1 MVNDMTN
8 NEAPFLASLLS
19 GEDGVPI
26 DFTALPVTV
35 VTEEPSI
42 RPQNGIA
49 APYLDNGSGTANQT
63 ENMAMLPDDEA
74 GDEPAVA
81 LNEGDVFDLAS
92 LGHTLFITGDDS
104 PDAGQ
109 DLLVLSDAW
118 NSGGTV
124 TEGGVTFHSYMA
136 TVAGQTVTL
145 NVEQGLGIALNQQD
159 G

>member
-8 NEAPFLASLLS
+8 NEAPFIASLLS
-19 GEDGVPI
+19 GEDGVPL
-26 DFTALPVTV
+26 DFTALPVAV
-35 VTEEPSI
+35 VTEELSI
-42 RPQNGIA
+42 HPKNGIA
-49 APYLDNGSGTANQT
+49 APYLDNGSGSANQT
-63 ENMAMLPDDEA
+63 EDMATLSDDGA
-74 GDEPAVA
+74 GDDPAVT
-81 LNEGDVFDLAS
+81 LNEGDVFDLAT

-104 PDAGQ
+104 PEAGEGF
-109 DLLVLSDAW
+109 LALTDAW